1 MGFSAR
7 AQATIDEIGKADDW
21 GLSASAFQLPPAG
34 ILPKTVDDQAVAE
47 IKLQLAVLKYARFAR
62 GGRVNPSS
70 LSNIL
75 DLDPPIRDPKIV
87 LAEISVSPDPGSYLQ
102 SLHPK
107 HEQFQNLRQALLK
120 ARGGDGA
127 SKPASERD
135 IQKIVINMERWRW
148 MPENLGKIYV
158 QDNVPEYML
167 YVVKDGKVIHSDKI
181 VVGLLRYATPVFS
194 ADMQSIVFN
203 PEWTVPP
210 TIVRENLM
218 PNLRGGGWFGGSSI
232 LSEHGL
238 KVKYNGRIV
247 DAGSVNWSSVNMA
260 NIAFVQAPGPTN
272 VLGKLKFVYPNKHMV
287 YMHDTIKR
295 GLFKPTMRAEGHNC
309 IRMEKPSQLA
319 QILLAEDKGWD
330 TKKVQDLLDKGYD
343 SAVNLDHPIPVHTTY
358 FTAVADADGKVTSFP
373 DVYALDSKLAPIVAG
388 KAVASAAT
396 DDAMRTRRRVL
407 CRRQGRS
414 RRRKTWRGRSK
425 DCSEISV
432 QTPMPWRIVL
442 ALTAIAV
449 SALLTSAQAAEPIA
463 TSGDFAGLIEI
474 GGGRKL
480 YLECEGTGSPV
491 VVLEAGLRNRADIW
505 SVKPDAGEAVYP
517 QVAAFTRVCAYDR
530 PGTTLGID
538 QFSRSDSVPMPRTA
552 ADAVADLHALLGA
565 AAMPPPYVLAG
576 HSTGGLIA
584 RLFASTYPKEVVGL
598 VLVDAIPEG
607 VQAAMTPKQWK
618 IYDRLLLTDP
628 PKELAGYKE
637 LETID
642 FDVSFN
648 QMRAASKAT
657 PLDPIPFIVISKG
670 KPFALPPGLPDW
682 LPATLEQAWTKGQ
695 DELAQLLPNTPHR
708 IATKS
713 SHYVEIEEP
722 QLVTDAIRQV
732 VEAARAEKPP
742 R

>member
-1 MGFSAR
+1 MHGRSFVAVSVAGGLALVYAVLVPVACVAEDVATAEQPATPTGAATPSPNPAVPSPSPANAAPPVTPAPSQTEAAAPAADPVIAGIRSKLADAALRKGADPADLAALDAFYAARSAPPVWVTPMGFSAR

-62 GGRVNPSS
+62 GGRVNPAS

-75 DLDPPIRDPKIV
+75 DLDPPMRDPKIV

-107 HEQFQNLRQALLK
+107 NEQFQNLRQALLK
-120 ARGGDGA
+120 ARGGGGA

-148 MPENLGKIYV
+148 MPEDLGNIYV

-358 FTAVADADGKVTSFP
+358 FTAVADADGKVTSFA

-396 DDAMRTRRRVL
+396 DDDADTPTGSVPAA
-407 CRRQGRS
+407 
-414 RRRKTWRGRSK
+414 RSK
-425 DCSEISV
+425 
-432 QTPMPWRIVL
+432 
-442 ALTAIAV
+442 
-449 SALLTSAQAAEPIA
+449 
-463 TSGDFAGLIEI
+463 
-474 GGGRKL
+474 
-480 YLECEGTGSPV
+480 
-491 VVLEAGLRNRADIW
+491 
-505 SVKPDAGEAVYP
+505 
-517 QVAAFTRVCAYDR
+517 
-530 PGTTLGID
+530 
-538 QFSRSDSVPMPRTA
+538 
-552 ADAVADLHALLGA
+552 
-565 AAMPPPYVLAG
+565 
-576 HSTGGLIA
+576 
-584 RLFASTYPKEVVGL
+584 
-598 VLVDAIPEG
+598 
-607 VQAAMTPKQWK
+607 
-618 IYDRLLLTDP
+618 P
-628 PKELAGYKE
+628 PKENVAGQ
-637 LETID
+637 I
-642 FDVSFN
+642 
-648 QMRAASKAT
+648 Q
-657 PLDPIPFIVISKG
+657 
-670 KPFALPPGLPDW
+670 GLFGD
-682 LPATLEQAWTKGQ
+682 
-695 DELAQLLPNTPHR
+695 
-708 IATKS
+708 
-713 SHYVEIEEP
+713 
-722 QLVTDAIRQV
+722 
-732 VEAARAEKPP
+732 
-742 R
+742 

>member
-1 MGFSAR
+1 MHGRSFVAVSVAGGLALVYAVLVPVASVAEDVATAEQPATPTGAATPSPNPAVPSPSPANAAPPVTPAPSQTEAAAPAADPVIAGIRSKLADAALRKGADPADLAALDAFYAARSGPPVWVTPMGFSAR

-181 VVGLLRYATPVFS
+181 VVGLLKYATPVFS

-396 DDAMRTRRRVL
+396 DDDNADTPTGSVPAA
-407 CRRQGRS
+407 
-414 RRRKTWRGRSK
+414 RSK
-425 DCSEISV
+425 
-432 QTPMPWRIVL
+432 
-442 ALTAIAV
+442 
-449 SALLTSAQAAEPIA
+449 
-463 TSGDFAGLIEI
+463 
-474 GGGRKL
+474 
-480 YLECEGTGSPV
+480 
-491 VVLEAGLRNRADIW
+491 
-505 SVKPDAGEAVYP
+505 
-517 QVAAFTRVCAYDR
+517 
-530 PGTTLGID
+530 
-538 QFSRSDSVPMPRTA
+538 
-552 ADAVADLHALLGA
+552 
-565 AAMPPPYVLAG
+565 
-576 HSTGGLIA
+576 
-584 RLFASTYPKEVVGL
+584 
-598 VLVDAIPEG
+598 
-607 VQAAMTPKQWK
+607 
-618 IYDRLLLTDP
+618 P
-628 PKELAGYKE
+628 PKENVAGQ
-637 LETID
+637 I
-642 FDVSFN
+642 
-648 QMRAASKAT
+648 Q
-657 PLDPIPFIVISKG
+657 
-670 KPFALPPGLPDW
+670 GLFGD
-682 LPATLEQAWTKGQ
+682 
-695 DELAQLLPNTPHR
+695 
-708 IATKS
+708 
-713 SHYVEIEEP
+713 
-722 QLVTDAIRQV
+722 
-732 VEAARAEKPP
+732 
-742 R
+742 